1 MESFEI
7 STKHYLRPSLHGG
20 SWHGSWQGPF
30 WSISPANPFQ
40 YSSVPSSPF
49 QQPHFAVIPPP
60 SLKAHAK
67 KTHFLTRSAS
77 FAQFMGLFA
86 PFFKDPYKHPYFL
99 TPHTSPLQRPLQNP
113 LFLILSMTRNQY
125 SFYRAA
131 GYSTLTKSYMFL
143 HGKAGQHYL
152 QVACT
157 KTQYCTVQYCSVN
170 SLFVDTLLCL
180 PGG

>member
-1 MESFEI
+1 MHNTGQLLHKSPWGCI
-7 STKHYLRPSLHGG
+7 PTPPPVTLHGE

-99 TPHTSPLQRPLQNP
+99 TPHTSPLQRPLQNSLFFNLVYDEESV
-113 LFLILSMTRNQY
+113 LFLQ
-125 SFYRAA
+125 
-131 GYSTLTKSYMFL
+131 G
-143 HGKAGQHYL
+143 
-152 QVACT
+152 
-157 KTQYCTVQYCSVN
+157 
-170 SLFVDTLLCL
+170 
-180 PGG
+180 